1 MESETARLPLDWF
14 GFAFIAKCKD
24 DAPLDSTQCCS
35 VLVNSCTECVKV
47 FFFLFSALC
56 AFVSTIFRVF

>member
-14 GFAFIAKCKD
+14 GFAFIAKCQD

-47 FFFLFSALC
+47 FFLFSALC
-56 AFVSTIFRVF
+56 AFVSSIFRVF